1 VIRDIRSDDGNALV
15 EFTFLAVLLLVPLTY
30 LLLTV
35 FQVQR
40 AAYAATAATREA
52 GRAFATAEDES
63 SGYARAEQAVR
74 IALADHGLPL
84 NARELTIDCRPPQ
97 AGEAPGTPAPAAPC
111 LVPGGRIHVAIDTA
125 VPLPFLPRV
134 LAGRAPASIAVR
146 ASHLAYVDE
155 HRGVAG

>member
-1 VIRDIRSDDGNALV
+1 MNRRVSGDGGNALV
-15 EFTFLAVLLLVPLTY
+15 EFTFLAVLLMVPLTY
-30 LLLTV
+30 LLLSV

-40 AAYAATAATREA
+40 AAYAVTAATREA
-52 GRAFATAEDES
+52 GRAFATAPDDA
-63 SGYARAEQAVR
+63 SGYARAEQAAR

-84 NARELTIDCRPPQ
+84 ESREIGIDC
-97 AGEAPGTPAPAAPC
+97 TSHPC

-146 ASHLAYVDE
+146 ANHLAYVDE
-155 HRGVAG
+155 YRGVGG